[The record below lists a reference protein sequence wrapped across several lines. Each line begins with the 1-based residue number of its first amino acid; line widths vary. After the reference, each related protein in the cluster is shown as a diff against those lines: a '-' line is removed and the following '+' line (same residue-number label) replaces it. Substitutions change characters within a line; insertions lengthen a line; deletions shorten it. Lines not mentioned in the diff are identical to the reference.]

1 MGNEVPP
8 RSSSLLGLL
17 IASTL
22 GSFLKR
28 LSELAQGPGTLGS
41 ALSTDHDHFP
51 SLRHLISPR
60 PSILVPTSP
69 GRSGEDEWGQS
80 L

>member
-41 ALSTDHDHFP
+41 ALSCRSWPFSISP
-51 SLRHLISPR
+51 SLDLSKAINSGSYQPR
-60 PSILVPTSP
+60 KVR
-69 GRSGEDEWGQS
+69 GG
-80 L
+80 